1 MKRTTPNERHLGEKV
16 AEYRILNN
24 WSQPELAAQL
34 QLLGCD
40 LTGDMIGKIEIGY
53 RRVSIFEIDCLVKVF
68 GITYN
73 DLFAE

>member
-1 MKRTTPNERHLGEKV
+1 MGAKI
-16 AEYRILNN
+16 AEYRIRND

-53 RRVSIFEIDCLVKVF
+53 RKVSVFEIDCIVKVF
-68 GITYN
+68 GISY
-73 DLFAE
+73 DELFAE